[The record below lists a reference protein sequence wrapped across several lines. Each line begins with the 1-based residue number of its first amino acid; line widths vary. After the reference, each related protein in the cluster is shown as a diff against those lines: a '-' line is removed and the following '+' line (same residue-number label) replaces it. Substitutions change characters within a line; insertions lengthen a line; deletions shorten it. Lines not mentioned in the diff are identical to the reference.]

1 MFTLEFFSA
10 EADTA
15 GSHLQ
20 IAALNSILENFQ
32 GGLQM
37 YLKRTLH
44 GCFTGKLPKFLL
56 HFFLRTNFIK
66 TTRLKLATK

>member
-37 YLKRTLH
+37 YVKRTLH
-44 GCFTGKLPKFLL
+44 GYFTGKLPKFLFHL
-56 HFFLRTNFIK
+56 
-66 TTRLKLATK
+66 

>member
-37 YLKRTLH
+37 YLKRTLQ

-56 HFFLRTNFIK
+56 YAFFKN
-66 TTRLKLATK
+66 